1 MGDWEEIRRLAADFQ
16 RAQLSGTVHKLSERN
31 CVELVAKLIELKLID
46 VIFTNDGKEYLTHQQ
61 LGKEIKD
68 ELWVCGGRVGLVE
81 LASSL
86 NVDYSQVEA
95 AAQNLCKGDRELH
108 LVLGQLLSGRYLKN
122 LCMQINEKL
131 QQTRT
136 LAIPSLTK
144 VYDPPADCLVEQV
157 HERLRSIIE
166 MFKDETDPKVLLT
179 TSHMTLPGGQ

>member
-1 MGDWEEIRRLAADFQ
+1 MKYLICNVTE
-16 RAQLSGTVHKLSERN
+16 
-31 CVELVAKLIELKLID
+31 LIEFKLID
-46 VIFTNDGKEYLTHQQ
+46 VIFTNDGKEYLTNQQ
-61 LGKEIKD
+61 LQKEIKD

-86 NVDYSQVEA
+86 NVDYSLVEVA
-95 AAQNLCKGDRELH
+95 SQNHSKGDRELH

-131 QQTRT
+131 QQART